1 MNGYFELEMDAAG
14 GLRIVKT
21 SEDGNVSGIEF
32 TITGEDY
39 SERVRTGS
47 DGTIDVTGL
56 MPGQVH
62 RRRDKLGCI
71 HTAGLPDRHHSRG

>member
-1 MNGYFELEMDAAG
+1 MPPEDCVSF
-14 GLRIVKT
+14 KT

-56 MPGQVH
+56 MP
-62 RRRDKLGCI
+62 
-71 HTAGLPDRHHSRG
+71 AGTPSPR